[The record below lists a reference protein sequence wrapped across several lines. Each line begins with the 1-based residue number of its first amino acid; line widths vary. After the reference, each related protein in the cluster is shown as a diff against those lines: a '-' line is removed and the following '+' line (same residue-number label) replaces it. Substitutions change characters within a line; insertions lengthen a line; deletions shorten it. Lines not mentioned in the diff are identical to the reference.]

1 MEWFTKP
8 QFTKHNPCSPWW
20 LVGCTAKRIGIL
32 ISNQFQVLQS
42 PVEMPLCASVQ
53 AMASWCCCSDALNEK
68 PQKPNCKHQHSKS
81 TTSWRSSILPLPG
94 AKVLRWLLFKTH
106 FYSAFCFVVV
116 SPPPRHRSHYI
127 AKQPC
132 SQYSLSSQ
140 HCMLTCCTRASQGSP
155 FSPHCS
161 ILWSPL
167 RPRRINM
174 YWTWSCRFKAKCKAA
189 HSAADQPRAPAPQG
203 GHRAVTPWAVLLPW
217 SWAHTHSAISSI
229 WSGYPSSCPSL
240 PSSTWICSEI
250 ALIPNPQTTNFRPDD
265 PTVSLS
271 QVFWQVS
278 GVPYSCSFKNF
289 LSLSASLLLHSKCI
303 HRKMDKTHTQ
313 F

>member
-116 SPPPRHRSHYI
+116 SPPP
-127 AKQPC
+127 ATGLTTL
-132 SQYSLSSQ
+132 LSSPAPSTASAPSTACSPAAPEHLRIPHFLLIAAFCEARSGQ
-140 HCMLTCCTRASQGSP
+140 EGLTCTEHDPAGSKQNVKQHTVLQI
-155 FSPHCS
+155 SPG
-161 ILWSPL
+161 P
-167 RPRRINM
+167 
-174 YWTWSCRFKAKCKAA
+174 
-189 HSAADQPRAPAPQG
+189 PAPQG

-271 QVFWQVS
+271 QVFWQMS

-303 HRKMDKTHTQ
+303 HRKMDKTHTH

>member
-20 LVGCTAKRIGIL
+20 QVGCTAKRIGIL

-116 SPPPRHRSHYI
+116 SSSPPPPHRSHYI

-189 HSAADQPRAPAPQG
+189 HSAADQPRAPCTPRRAQSSHPLSCASSMELSTHPQC
-203 GHRAVTPWAVLLPW
+203 HKQYLIWIPFILSLF
-217 SWAHTHSAISSI
+217 AIFHLNLF
-229 WSGYPSSCPSL
+229 WNCFDTKPTNNQFQARWPHSL
-240 PSSTWICSEI
+240 PKPSVLASVWS
-250 ALIPNPQTTNFRPDD
+250 ALQLQLQKLPFLISF
-265 PTVSLS
+265 SL
-271 QVFWQVS
+271 VT
-278 GVPYSCSFKNF
+278 
-289 LSLSASLLLHSKCI
+289 L
-303 HRKMDKTHTQ
+303 
-313 F
+313 